1 MFLSL
6 FIMEDYYNFTL
17 IMFFG
22 FLIIYL
28 IHPEP
33 EVFYRNKKLTICN
46 KDEKKI
52 CIEEF
57 ENN

>member
-1 MFLSL
+1 
-6 FIMEDYYNFTL
+6 MEDYYNFTL

-22 FLIIYL
+22 FLVIYF

-33 EVFYRNKKLTICN
+33 ELFYRNKKLTICN
-46 KDEKKI
+46 KDNKNI

-57 ENN
+57 QN